1 MKPLLPQHD
10 PEAVTRAAAITEA
23 KKLYRF
29 AHDIYPGVALAAEVP
44 KGEVPPDDWSAVI
57 NSALK
62 CVIANQRKADK
73 LLGGHGG
80 LVARLTDA
88 KTTLHDLVHKDF
100 ASAINDVASLL
111 LAGNVAEIEVKSVDD
126 YLKLFQEMAAPPL
139 ANHLHDD
146 ATFSRRVI
154 AGANPEILER
164 VRSRD
169 PAFPVPDEAIALVSP
184 NDSWEAAQ
192 AEGRLYIAD
201 YGMLDGAPPNDF
213 GGPKR
218 TLPAPRVLFVV
229 PRAGRVPRV
238 CAIQIG
244 RMPSATNPVFT
255 TAHGWGWEIAKTHA
269 AIADTIVG
277 AVWFHHAR
285 THLVA
290 EPAILAAHRSFA
302 PNHPVLVLLRP
313 HFLGTLHINHLGAKV
328 VFPEHGV
335 LDWFT
340 GTTQH
345 AVREV
350 THASLT
356 SFHFGDSV
364 FTRRLAARGVDDR
377 ECLPE
382 FPFRDDGLLVWK
394 ALAAWVESYV
404 GLYYASDA
412 EVSEDTE
419 LQTWVRQWSA
429 TDGGGIRG
437 IASGMTSGMA
447 SDGRLETRA
456 ALSET
461 LSQLIFAGSA
471 IHAAMNFPVETEM
484 TVIPNS
490 PWAAYAPPP
499 TRVDGHTEAD
509 WRALLPPL
517 DQSQRQFGVAL
528 LLGMARYGRLDT
540 YPTGTFTD
548 PKVEPLLNT
557 FKQQLAA
564 VEAQI
569 AQRNTEREPYIHL
582 LPSRIPQSIN
592 I

>member
-10 PEAVTRAAAITEA
+10 SDAVARAAALTEG

-29 AHDIYPGVALAAEVP
+29 THDIYPSVALAAEVP
-44 KGEVPPDDWSAVI
+44 KSEVPPDDWSAVI
-57 NSALK
+57 NNAVKVVVS
-62 CVIANQRKADK
+62 NQRKADK
-73 LLGGHGG
+73 ILGGHGG

-88 KTTLHDLVHKDF
+88 KTTLHDLIHKDF

-111 LAGNVAEIEVKSVDD
+111 LAGNVAEIEAKSVDD
-126 YLKLFQEMAAPPL
+126 YIKLFQDVQAPPL
-139 ANHLHDD
+139 AGQLHDD

-154 AGANPEILER
+154 AGADPEILER
-164 VRSRD
+164 VRGRD
-169 PAFPVPDEAIALVSP
+169 PAFPVSDSAIAAVSP
-184 NDSWEAAQ
+184 NDNWEAAQ

-218 TLPAPRVLFVV
+218 TIPAPRVLFVV
-229 PRAGRVPRV
+229 PRGSRVPRV

-244 RMPSATNPVFT
+244 RTPSKDNPVFDT
-255 TAHGWGWEIAKTHA
+255 THGWGWEIAKTHA
-269 AIADTIVG
+269 AIADTIAG

-302 PNHPVLVLLRP
+302 PNHPVLILLRP
-313 HFLGTLHINHLGAKV
+313 HFMGTLHINHLGAKV

-350 THASLT
+350 THASLS
-356 SFHFGDSV
+356 SFNFNDSL
-364 FTRRLAARGVDDR
+364 FTRRLRSRGVDDV
-377 ECLPE
+377 ETLPE

-394 ALAAWVESYV
+394 ALCEWVQSYV
-404 GLYYASDA
+404 SLYYASDA
-412 EVSEDTE
+412 DVGKDSE
-419 LQTWVRQWSA
+419 LQSWVREWSA
-429 TDGGGIRG
+429 PDGGGIRG
-437 IASGMTSGMA
+437 IGQNGGLS
-447 SDGRLETRA
+447 TRS

-461 LSQLIFAGSA
+461 LAQLIFSGSA
-471 IHAAMNFPVETEM
+471 VHAAMNFPVEQEM

-499 TRVDGHTEAD
+499 TRVDGYTEAD

-517 DQSQRQFGVAL
+517 DQAQRQFGVAL
-528 LLGMARYGRLDT
+528 LLGMARYGRLDA
-540 YPTGTFTD
+540 YPSNTFLD
-548 PKVEPLLNT
+548 PRVTPLLAAY
-557 FKQQLAA
+557 KQQLSAI
-564 VEAQI
+564 EQQI
-569 AQRNTEREPYIHL
+569 TERNASRVPYIHL

>member
-1 MKPLLPQHD
+1 MKPLLPQND
-10 PEAVTRAAAITEA
+10 PQAVARAAAIAEA
-23 KKLYRF
+23 RNQYRF

-44 KGEVPPDDWSAVI
+44 KGEVPPAEWSAVI
-57 NSALK
+57 NAALK
-62 CVIANQRKADK
+62 CVLGNQRKVDK
-73 LLGGHGG
+73 ILGGHGG
-80 LVARLTDA
+80 LVARLADA
-88 KTTLHDLVHKDF
+88 KTTLGDLIHKDF

-111 LAGNVAEIEVKSVDD
+111 LAGNVADAQVNSVDD
-126 YLKLFQEMAAPPL
+126 YLKFFQDVPAPPL
-139 ANHLHDD
+139 AHHLHDD

-154 AGANPEILER
+154 AGADPEILER

-169 PAFPVPDEAIALVSP
+169 PAFPVTDEAIALVSP
-184 NDSWEAAQ
+184 NDTWQAAQ

-201 YGMLDGAPPNDF
+201 YGVLDGAPPNDF
-213 GGPKR
+213 GGTKR

-229 PRAGRVPRV
+229 PRGQRLPRV

-244 RMPSATNPVFT
+244 RTPSAANPVFT

-364 FTRRLAARGVDDR
+364 FTKRLSLRGVDNS
-377 ECLPE
+377 EVLPE
-382 FPFRDDGLLVWK
+382 FPFRDDGLLVWR
-394 ALAAWVESYV
+394 ALSAWVGSYV
-404 GLYYASDA
+404 ELYYASDA
-412 EVSEDTE
+412 EVSADTE
-419 LQTWVRQWSA
+419 LQGWLRQWSA

-437 IASGMTSGMA
+437 IATN
-447 SDGRLETRA
+447 GRFETRA
-456 ALSET
+456 QLSET
-461 LSQLIFAGSA
+461 LAQLIFAGSA

-509 WRALLPPL
+509 WLALLPPL

-528 LLGMARYGRLDT
+528 LLGMARYGRLDS
-540 YPTGTFTD
+540 YPDGTFTD
-548 PKVEPLLNT
+548 PAVTPLLNAY
-557 FKQQLAA
+557 KQQLAA

-569 AQRNTEREPYIHL
+569 AERNTNRAPYIHL